1 MNENNQPVSEAA
13 AEQVLTPGAG
23 GADGRAG
30 AAALAAAQAKA
41 QENWNSYLRAV
52 AELDNY
58 RKRMDREID
67 NARKFAI
74 ERFAQELVTV
84 GDALEAGIQ
93 AGAANPGP
101 ALLEG
106 AQATLRELHR
116 AFDKAGIKII
126 DPAGQPFDP
135 AWHEAMVA
143 QESREQPANT
153 VLSVIQ
159 KGYSLN
165 GRLLRPAR
173 VIVSK
178 AGCEAQLNLL
188 NDPQGSGH
196 SFDLLEDFHNG

>member
-1 MNENNQPVSEAA
+1 VNDTNHAEEAIPASA
-13 AEQVLTPGAG
+13 APAAG
-23 GADGRAG
+23 VDI
-30 AAALAAAQAKA
+30 AAALAAAEAKA
-41 QENWNSYLRAV
+41 SENRDSYLRAV
-52 AELDNY
+52 AELDNF
-58 RKRMDREID
+58 RKRSEREID

-84 GDALEAGIQ
+84 GDALEAGIS

-106 AQATLRELHR
+106 AEATLRQLQR
-116 AFDKAGIKII
+116 AFEKAGIKII
-126 DPAGQPFDP
+126 DPQGQPFDP

-143 QESREQPANT
+143 QESREYPANT

-178 AGCEAQLNLL
+178 APGGDGN
-188 NDPQGSGH
+188 
-196 SFDLLEDFHNG
+196 

>member
-1 MNENNQPVSEAA
+1 MNETNHAEGTAPVD
-13 AEQVLTPGAG
+13 AG
-23 GADGRAG
+23 PTDGADAS
-30 AAALAAAQAKA
+30 AALAAAEAKA
-41 QENWNSYLRAV
+41 TENRNNYLRAV
-52 AELDNY
+52 AEMDNF
-58 RKRMDREID
+58 RKRSEREIE

-84 GDALEAGIQ
+84 GDALEAGIN

-106 AQATLRELHR
+106 AQATLRQLHR
-116 AFDKAGIKII
+116 AFDKGGIKII

-135 AWHEAMVA
+135 EWHEAMAV
-143 QESREQPANT
+143 QESQEHPANT

-178 AGCEAQLNLL
+178 TPGGGG
-188 NDPQGSGH
+188 D
-196 SFDLLEDFHNG
+196 

>member
-1 MNENNQPVSEAA
+1 MRVSESNYAEGAIPPEAA
-13 AEQVLTPGAG
+13 P
-23 GADGRAG
+23 ADSLDL
-30 AAALAAAQAKA
+30 AAALAAAEARA
-41 QENWNSYLRAV
+41 TENRNSYLRAV
-52 AELDNY
+52 AEMDNF
-58 RKRMDREID
+58 RKRSEREID

-74 ERFAQELVTV
+74 ERFAQELVPV
-84 GDALEAGIQ
+84 GDALEAGIN

-106 AQATLRELHR
+106 AQATLRQLHR
-116 AFDKAGIKII
+116 AFDKGGIKII

-135 AWHEAMVA
+135 EWHEAMVV
-143 QESREQPANT
+143 QESAEQPANT

-178 AGCEAQLNLL
+178 SPDGGN
-188 NDPQGSGH
+188 
-196 SFDLLEDFHNG
+196 

>member
-1 MNENNQPVSEAA
+1 VNETNQPVDET
-13 AEQVLTPGAG
+13 AERIDPMAT
-23 GADGRAG
+23 ADGVTG
-30 AAALAAAQAKA
+30 AEALAAAEARA
-41 QENWNSYLRAV
+41 EESRNNYLRAV
-52 AELDNY
+52 AEMENF
-58 RKRMDREID
+58 RKRTDREIE

-84 GDALEAGIQ
+84 SDALEAGIS
-93 AGAANPGP
+93 AGTASPAGP

-135 AWHEAMVA
+135 VWHEAMVV
-143 QESREQPANT
+143 QESREHPANT
-153 VLSVIQ
+153 VLEVIQ

-173 VIVSK
+173 VVVSK
-178 AGCEAQLNLL
+178 AASAAN
-188 NDPQGSGH
+188 
-196 SFDLLEDFHNG
+196 

>member
-1 MNENNQPVSEAA
+1 MRVSESNYAEGPIPPEAA
-13 AEQVLTPGAG
+13 P
-23 GADGRAG
+23 ADSLDP
-30 AAALAAAQAKA
+30 AAALAAAEARA
-41 QENWNSYLRAV
+41 TENRNSYLRAV
-52 AELDNY
+52 AEMDNF
-58 RKRMDREID
+58 RKRSEREID

-74 ERFAQELVTV
+74 ERFAQELVPV
-84 GDALEAGIQ
+84 GDALEAGIN

-106 AQATLRELHR
+106 AQATLRQLHR
-116 AFDKAGIKII
+116 AFDKGGIKII

-135 AWHEAMVA
+135 EWHEAMVV
-143 QESREQPANT
+143 QESAEQPANT

-178 AGCEAQLNLL
+178 SPDGGN
-188 NDPQGSGH
+188 
-196 SFDLLEDFHNG
+196 